1 MDNLIDKCYGYRPIT
16 DVCFVVQRWKRY
28 CQTILSI
35 GETFTYT
42 VSYTVTQADIN
53 AGTTLVNTAS
63 VTTTELPDPEEDTAE
78 TPITQ
83 APSLTISKTQTSGEN
98 PVTVPGVIGYDI
110 VVTNDGTTSLTNV
123 VLNLLPDNAAGTV
136 VQRLVKPLPADEFY
150 HRWDACYSVSYT
162 VTQRLSAVR
171 PQLMASVTTAGLPE
185 PEEDTAGDTHYQS
198 FTSLTMPKRRPV
210 VIINVP
216 V

>member
-1 MDNLIDKCYGYRPIT
+1 MTGTVSAAVESGTADG
-16 DVCFVVQRWKRY
+16 
-28 CQTILSI
+28 ILSI

-98 PVTVPGVIGYDI
+98 PVTVPGVMGYDM
-110 VVTNDGTTSLTNV
+110 VVTNDGTTSLTM
-123 VLNLLPDNAAGTV
+123 L
-136 VQRLVKPLPADEFY
+136 Y
-150 HRWDACYSVSYT
+150 
-162 VTQRLSAVR
+162 
-171 PQLMASVTTAGLPE
+171 
-185 PEEDTAGDTHYQS
+185 
-198 FTSLTMPKRRPV
+198 
-210 VIINVP
+210 
-216 V
+216 